1 MLLYQPHIIHFIIFF
16 ISALYVNLLNYTYN
30 CFTFILSN
38 YYFIQGFFSA
48 FFYFSFIW
56 IMSRTIGINNI
67 CIKKILFLHSY
78 IITLYMY
85 FRECYFFYNL
95 QFVDFFFILSS
106 LLSFIAI
113 FNNLTKPKGNIFS
126 LNKIFY
132 SIHNCIMSLLFTRK
146 PYFSLV
152 LIFFIIFKNY

>member
-1 MLLYQPHIIHFIIFF
+1 
-16 ISALYVNLLNYTYN
+16 
-30 CFTFILSN
+30 
-38 YYFIQGFFSA
+38 
-48 FFYFSFIW
+48 
-56 IMSRTIGINNI
+56 
-67 CIKKILFLHSY
+67 
-78 IITLYMY
+78 MY